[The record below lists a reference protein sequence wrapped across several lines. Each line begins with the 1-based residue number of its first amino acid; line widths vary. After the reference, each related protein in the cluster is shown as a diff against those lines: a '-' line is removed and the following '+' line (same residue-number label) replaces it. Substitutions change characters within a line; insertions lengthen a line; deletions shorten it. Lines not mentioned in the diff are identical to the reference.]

1 MNRSIIRY
9 ILASV
14 LEFEALFLILPCLIA
29 IIYKEESFYS
39 FFGVMLLCFVLG
51 WLGRRKKPKMDQFY
65 AREGFVTVSLSWII
79 LSIMGALPFYI
90 SGEIPSYVDALFET
104 ISGFT
109 TTGSSI
115 LSNVEGLSHSAL
127 FWRSFTHWIGGMGVL
142 VFILAVL
149 PLAGGYN
156 MYLMRAESTGANVS
170 KFVPRVKES
179 ARILYKIYFA
189 ITVSVVVCLCIARV
203 PLFDA
208 LLLGFGTVGTGGF
221 GVLNDSVASYSMTV
235 QAILTVF
242 MILCGI
248 NFNVY
253 YLLKQ
258 KKLKEALK
266 CEEMRWYLAI
276 IGASTAL
283 IAFQIKG
290 SFHSVFEA
298 VHHALFQ
305 VASVIT
311 TTGFGTADFDT
322 WPALSK
328 SILVLLM
335 FIGACAGSTGGGIKV
350 SRIVVLCKN
359 IKKELS
365 YIIHPRIVKG
375 IHFEGR
381 VLAKETLKSIQV
393 YLATI
398 VAVFT
403 VSILLISIENHDMV
417 TNFTAVAA
425 TLNNIGPGLALVG
438 PTQNFGFF
446 SDFSKI
452 VLMIDMLI
460 GRLELFPMLVLLSPS
475 TWRKNG

>member
-29 IIYKEESFYS
+29 VIYKEESFYS
-39 FFGVMLLCFVLG
+39 FFEVMLLCFVLG
-51 WLGRRKKPKMDQFY
+51 WLGRLKKPKMDQFY

-79 LSIMGALPFYI
+79 LSIMGALPFYL

-142 VFILAVL
+142 VFILALL
-149 PLAGGYN
+149 PLVGGYN

-179 ARILYKIYFA
+179 ARILYKIYLT
-189 ITVSVVVCLCIARV
+189 ITILVVLCLCLAKV

-221 GVLNDSVASYSMTV
+221 GILNDSAASYSMTV
-235 QAILTVF
+235 QAILTIF

-258 KKLKEALK
+258 KKPKEAFK
-266 CEEMRWYLAI
+266 CEEMRWYLII
-276 IGASTAL
+276 IGVSAVV
-283 IAFQIKG
+283 IAFQIKD
-290 SFHSVFEA
+290 SFASGFEA
-298 VHHALFQ
+298 LHHALFQ

-311 TTGFGTADFDT
+311 TTGFGTTDFDT

-335 FIGACAGSTGGGIKV
+335 FVGACAGSTGGGIKV

-375 IHFEGR
+375 IHFEGN

-398 VAVFT
+398 FMIFT
-403 VSILLISIENHDMV
+403 VSLLLISIEDHDIV

-460 GRLELFPMLVLLSPS
+460 GRLELFPMLVLMSPS

>member
-14 LEFEALFLILPCLIA
+14 LEFEALFLILPCIVA

-39 FFGVMLLCFVLG
+39 FLGVMIFCFVIG
-51 WLGRRKKPKMDQFY
+51 WLGKLKKPKMDQFY

-79 LSIMGALPFYI
+79 LSIMGALPFYL

-109 TTGSSI
+109 TTGSSV
-115 LSNVEGLSHSAL
+115 LSNVEALSHSAL

-142 VFILAVL
+142 VFILAIL

-179 ARILYKIYFA
+179 ARILYTIYLA
-189 ITVSVVVCLCIARV
+189 ITIMVVVCLMVAKV
-203 PLFDA
+203 PFFDA
-208 LLLGFGTVGTGGF
+208 LLLSFGTVGTGGF
-221 GVLNDSVASYSMTV
+221 GILNDSVASYSVAV
-235 QAILTVF
+235 QAILTIF

-253 YLLKQ
+253 YLLLQ
-258 KKLKEALK
+258 KKPKDALK
-266 CEEMRWYLAI
+266 CEEMRWYLIIIAAATAI
-276 IGASTAL
+276 IS
-283 IAFQIKG
+283 FQVRG
-290 SFHSVFEA
+290 NFHSLFEA
-298 VHHALFQ
+298 VHHSLFQ

-311 TTGFGTADFDT
+311 TTGFGTVDFDA

-328 SILVLLM
+328 SVLVLIM
-335 FIGACAGSTGGGIKV
+335 FIGACAGSTGGGMKV

-365 YIIHPRIVKG
+365 YIIHPRIIKG

-381 VLAKETLKSIQV
+381 ALAKETLKSIQV

-398 VAVFT
+398 VVVFT
-403 VSILLISIENHDMV
+403 VSVLLISIENYDLV

-425 TLNNIGPGLALVG
+425 TLNNIGPGLSMVG
-438 PTQNFGFF
+438 PTSNFGFF

-460 GRLELFPMLVLLSPS
+460 GRLELFPMLVLLCPS

>member
-29 IIYKEESFYS
+29 VIYKEESFYS
-39 FFGVMLLCFVLG
+39 FFEVMLLCFVLG
-51 WLGRRKKPKMDQFY
+51 WIGRLKKPKMDQFY

-79 LSIMGALPFYI
+79 LSIMGALPFYL

-142 VFILAVL
+142 VFILALL
-149 PLAGGYN
+149 PLVGGYN

-179 ARILYKIYFA
+179 ARILYKIYLT
-189 ITVSVVVCLCIARV
+189 ITILVVLCLCLAKV

-221 GVLNDSVASYSMTV
+221 GILNDSAASYSMTV
-235 QAILTVF
+235 QAILTIF

-258 KKLKEALK
+258 KKPKEAFK
-266 CEEMRWYLAI
+266 CEEMRWYLII
-276 IGASTAL
+276 IGVSAVV
-283 IAFQIKG
+283 IAFQIKD
-290 SFHSVFEA
+290 SFASGFEA
-298 VHHALFQ
+298 LHHALFQ

-311 TTGFGTADFDT
+311 TTGFGTMDFDT

-335 FIGACAGSTGGGIKV
+335 FVGACAGSTGGGIKV

-375 IHFEGR
+375 IHFEGN

-398 VAVFT
+398 FMIFT
-403 VSILLISIENHDMV
+403 VSLLLISIENHDIV

-460 GRLELFPMLVLLSPS
+460 GRLELFPMLVLMSPS